1 MTTKDDKISLPH
13 QHNHNHGANSHI
25 HQQKDQ
31 SRPHPLTQ
39 FFGCCLGD
47 DPAPLSPKIQ
57 NIRENLENG
66 QIEDVIITPGQ
77 KITISKEMI
86 VADILVNFPQTK
98 SLFHELHPLGLM
110 SPVLDQISLEI
121 FFSDQPDIDLENICL
136 QLESI
141 VNQSQ

>member
-1 MTTKDDKISLPH
+1 MTTKANTNSDAH
-13 QHNHNHGANSHI
+13 QHNHNHGDN
-25 HQQKDQ
+25 

-57 NIRENLENG
+57 SIRENLENG
-66 QIEDVIITPGQ
+66 QIEDVIITPGGE
-77 KITISKEMI
+77 ITISKDMI
-86 VADILVNFPQTK
+86 VADILANFPQTK

-121 FFSDQPDIDLENICL
+121 FFSDQPELDLENICL

>member
-1 MTTKDDKISLPH
+1 MTTKGSTKSYAH
-13 QHNHNHGANSHI
+13 QHNHNHGANSYVHE
-25 HQQKDQ
+25 QNPQ

-57 NIRENLENG
+57 SIRENLGNG
-66 QIEDVIITPGQ
+66 QTEDVIITPGE
-77 KITISKEMI
+77 KITISKDMI
-86 VADILVNFPQTK
+86 VADILANFPQSKT
-98 SLFHELHPLGLM
+98 LLHELHPLGLM

-121 FFSDQPDIDLENICL
+121 FFSDQPELDLENICL

>member
-1 MTTKDDKISLPH
+1 MTTKANTNSDAH
-13 QHNHNHGANSHI
+13 QHNHNHGDN
-25 HQQKDQ
+25 

-57 NIRENLENG
+57 SIRENLENG
-66 QIEDVIITPGQ
+66 QIEDFIITPGG
-77 KITISKEMI
+77 KITISKDMI
-86 VADILVNFPQTK
+86 VADILANFPQTK

-121 FFSDQPDIDLENICL
+121 FFSDQPELDLENICL